1 MLSEVEAPQ
10 RLDIMSDI
18 IYPSIS
24 LRVTKNENKN
34 TLADFADQADKMNPF
49 NLRNQWQK
57 KICTI
62 CQICES
68 KILHAD

>member
-10 RLDIMSDI
+10 RSDI

-34 TLADFADQADKMNPF
+34 TLADFADQADKMKSF
-49 NLRNQWQK
+49 
-57 KICTI
+57 
-62 CQICES
+62 
-68 KILHAD
+68 